1 MIALYIVLGAAAF
14 AFMEFV
20 AWSNHKFV
28 MHGFLWKWHADHHI
42 NDHKKNAPQTELYE
56 PGFEKNDYFFLV
68 YAIPAIVLL
77 VLGFLLGYGVFIA
90 LGVGISAYGITYF
103 AIHDV
108 MIHQRL
114 KIPFMTNP
122 KSKYLQAVIEAHLA
136 HHRGKNI
143 RDFDNYGLLIFQRR
157 FLKK

>member
-1 MIALYIVLGAAAF
+1 MNILIAIAAF
-14 AFMEFV
+14 CFMEFV

-28 MHGFLWKWHADHHI
+28 MHGFLWKWHRDHHV
-42 NDHKKNAPQTELYE
+42 NDHKKTASQTELYK

-68 YAIPAIVLL
+68 YAIPAIV
-77 VLGFLLGYGVFIA
+77 VLIIGFFFNISALIA
-90 LGVGISAYGITYF
+90 LGIGISLYGLTYF

-114 KIPFMTNP
+114 NIPFLTNI
-122 KSKYLQAVIEAHLA
+122 KNKYLKAVREAHLA

-143 RDFDNYGLLIFQRR
+143 RDFDNYGLLIFQSR
-157 FLKK
+157 FFKK

>member
-1 MIALYIVLGAAAF
+1 MILNIILVIVSF

-28 MHGFLWKWHADHHI
+28 MHGFLWKWHADHHV
-42 NDHKKNAPQTELYE
+42 NDHKKNASQTELYN

-77 VLGFLLGYGVFIA
+77 VLGLYSSISELIA
-90 LGVGISAYGITYF
+90 VGIGISLYGLTYF
-103 AIHDV
+103 TIHDV

-114 KIPFMTNP
+114 KIPFLTHP
-122 KSKYLQAVIEAHLA
+122 KSKYLQAVIKAHLA
-136 HHRGKNI
+136 HHRGKNVK
-143 RDFDNYGLLIFQRR
+143 DFNNYGLLIFQPR

>member
-1 MIALYIVLGAAAF
+1 MNILIAIAAF
-14 AFMEFV
+14 CFMEFV

-28 MHGFLWKWHADHHI
+28 MHGFLWKWHRDHHV
-42 NDHKKNAPQTELYE
+42 NDHKKNAPQTELYK

-68 YAIPAIVLL
+68 YAIPAIVVLI
-77 VLGFLLGYGVFIA
+77 LGFFFHISALIA
-90 LGVGISAYGITYF
+90 LGIGISLYGLTYF

-114 KIPFMTNP
+114 NIPFLTHTKN
-122 KSKYLQAVIEAHLA
+122 KYLRAVREAHLA
-136 HHRGKNI
+136 HHRGKNV
-143 RDFDNYGLLIFQRR
+143 RDFDNYGLLIFQFR

>member
-1 MIALYIVLGAAAF
+1 MILNIILVIVSF

-28 MHGFLWKWHADHHI
+28 MHGFLWKWHADHHV
-42 NDHKKNAPQTELYE
+42 NDNKKSQTELYN
-56 PGFEKNDYFFLV
+56 PGFEKNDYFLLV
-68 YAIPAIVLL
+68 YAVPAIVLL
-77 VLGFLLGYGVFIA
+77 LLGFYSSNFVLIA
-90 LGVGISAYGITYF
+90 IGIGISLYGLTYF
-103 AIHDV
+103 TIHDV

-114 KIPFMTNP
+114 KIRFLTHP

-136 HHRGKNI
+136 HHRGKNVK
-143 RDFDNYGLLIFQRR
+143 DFNNYGLLIFQPR

>member
-1 MIALYIVLGAAAF
+1 MNILIAIAAF
-14 AFMEFV
+14 CFMEFV

-28 MHGFLWKWHADHHI
+28 MHGFLWKWHRDHHV
-42 NDHKKNAPQTELYE
+42 NDHKKNAPQTEFYK

-68 YAIPAIVLL
+68 YAIPAIV
-77 VLGFLLGYGVFIA
+77 VLIIGFFFNISALIA
-90 LGVGISAYGITYF
+90 LGIGISLYGLTYF

-114 KIPFMTNP
+114 NIPFLTNI
-122 KSKYLQAVIEAHLA
+122 KNKYLKAVREAHLA

-143 RDFDNYGLLIFQRR
+143 RDFDNYGLLIFQSR
-157 FLKK
+157 FFKK